1 MVRIMEGVRVLE
13 VASWTY
19 VPSAGAVLA
28 EWGADVIKVEH
39 PDTGDPQRGLISSGL
54 VPSGPGGVNHMIE
67 LPNRGKRGVAIDIR
81 SPEGRA
87 VLGKLAASADVFLTS
102 FLTPTRKALGIDVD
116 DIRADN
122 PDIIYVRGSGQGMRG
137 PEADRGGFDG
147 CSFWYRAV
155 ADIIS
160 PEGEFPAPP
169 PGAAFGDCLGGLT
182 IAGGICAALYH
193 RERTGE
199 ALVVDNSLLA
209 TAMWATSA
217 TILMAGMFGFSKL
230 PRGDRTAGPNPL
242 VNTYKTKDERF
253 ISLMMLQGDKYW
265 PELVRAVGHPELADD
280 ARFADGAA
288 RFENRKECVGVLD
301 GIFATRTLDEWRD
314 ALADIEGVWAP
325 VQSAGELLTDPQVL
339 ANGYTTE
346 LEHSGG
352 TRFRMVT
359 APIQF
364 DEQPGTLT
372 PAPEHGEHTDAVLLE
387 LGYSMDDVLDLK
399 VKGAIL

>member
-39 PDTGDPQRGLISSGL
+39 PESGDPQRGLVSSGL
-54 VPSGPGGVNHMIE
+54 VPAGPGGVNHMIE
-67 LPNRGKRGVAIDIR
+67 LPNRGKRGVAIDLR
-81 SPEGRA
+81 SEEGRA
-87 VLGKLAASADVFLTS
+87 VLGKLAATSDVFLTS
-102 FLTPTRKALGIDVD
+102 FLTPTRQALRIDVD

-122 PDIIYVRGSGQGMRG
+122 PNIIYARGSGQGMRG
-137 PEADRGGFDG
+137 PEKDRGGFDG

-160 PEGEFPAPP
+160 PEGEYPAPP
-169 PGAAFGDCLGGLT
+169 PGAAFGDMLGGLT
-182 IAGGICAALYH
+182 IAGGICAALFH

-209 TAMWATSA
+209 TAMWATSG

-242 VNTYKTKDERF
+242 VNTYRTKDGRF

-265 PELVRAVGHPELADD
+265 PELVRAVGRAELAEDG
-280 ARFADGAA
+280 RFADGAS
-288 RFENRKECVGVLD
+288 RYENRRECVGVLD
-301 GIFATRTLDEWRD
+301 EIFATRTLDDWRHS
-314 ALADIEGVWAP
+314 LADIEGVWAP
-325 VQSAGELLTDPQVL
+325 VQSSGELLDDPQIL
-339 ANGYTTE
+339 ANGYSTE
-346 LEHSGG
+346 LEHSTG
-352 TRFRMVT
+352 TKFRMIPS
-359 APIQF
+359 PIQF
-364 DEQPGTLT
+364 NEEPASLV
-372 PAPEHGEHTDAVLLE
+372 PAPEHGEHTDEILLE
-387 LGYSMDDVLDLK
+387 AGYSLDEVIDLK
-399 VKGAIL
+399 VRGAIL